1 MRRQPGFR
9 WSALRKVSPF
19 LVSVFRALPPCVFD
33 VVSHHSATLLDVV
46 FDPSAQSGDTSSTDL
61 PGTHAMST
69 TAAKRRSPAASRP
82 SAASKKAANR
92 KVRWTQQV
100 RVCVCGEGCR
110 PPPRLC
116 GVPRCVPLRCAAVGD
131 GARREGGEHKRPHVP
146 WRRHRFA
153 LRSGVRVRTRA
164 FSPPLSLCLPL
175 CVFILPPLAL
185 PHTVWLTS
193 HRCRVRIGPHGQGA
207 ACGSSVGCGQQG
219 GNVAAPARATDGDCG
234 RSRRRSDVL
243 TPRADAQ
250 CTCGVFVCGC
260 GDIQHRPRPKWPLL
274 APRRPVRTERFLHV
288 SAPCRYFPG
297 FSRHFFSCSGAAAYI
312 SSRLAATRRLC
323 TH

>member
-100 RVCVCGEGCR
+100 RVCVCVGRGVGLLHVCVVCRVVCRCAAPQWGTEHGGRGGNTNAHTSRGDVTVSLCAVGCGCAR
-110 PPPRLC
+110 APSPRLC
-116 GVPRCVPLRCAAVGD
+116 
-131 GARREGGEHKRPHVP
+131 
-146 WRRHRFA
+146 
-153 LRSGVRVRTRA
+153 
-164 FSPPLSLCLPL
+164 L
-175 CVFILPPLAL
+175 CVCLCACLF
-185 PHTVWLTS
+185 
-193 HRCRVRIGPHGQGA
+193 CRHWHCRTQ
-207 ACGSSVGCGQQG
+207 CG
-219 GNVAAPARATDGDCG
+219 
-234 RSRRRSDVL
+234 
-243 TPRADAQ
+243 
-250 CTCGVFVCGC
+250 
-260 GDIQHRPRPKWPLL
+260 
-274 APRRPVRTERFLHV
+274 
-288 SAPCRYFPG
+288 
-297 FSRHFFSCSGAAAYI
+297 
-312 SSRLAATRRLC
+312 
-323 TH
+323 